1 MASALR
7 PPRIPKPKGALPSHY
22 YENFLEKKGPC
33 DGDYKKFWAGLK
45 GCTLYFYNSNRDSQH
60 VEKLDLTALVKL
72 TDDPPWGS
80 SRDPGIHFS
89 LVLRN
94 QEIKFKVESLESREM
109 WKGFILTVVELRIPS
124 NLTLLPGHLYMMA
137 EALAK
142 EEARRAL
149 EVPSCFLKVSRL
161 EAQLLLERYPECGNL
176 LLRPSGDGTGGVSVT
191 TRQTL
196 DGSSVVRH
204 YKVKHEGPKYVIDVE
219 EPFSCDSLD
228 AVVNYFVTRTKK
240 SLVPFLPDEDYEKVL
255 GYVEADNENGESVWV
270 AREAPAPRGPG
281 PAPPSG
287 GPRQLPPVP
296 VTPVSGPNKLT
307 PLRNED
313 ENYVI
318 PIAHAPAATYVN
330 GDVPSPSR
338 PVTRKPKKVAKVPAK
353 PPKLPVVPKPEPQGL
368 NGGLAKKL
376 AGNSAQAFFPTTG
389 LADLT
394 AELEEKLRR
403 RRALEHLAGHAGDL

>member
-1 MASALR
+1 MGSFSV
-7 PPRIPKPKGALPSHY
+7 PP
-22 YENFLEKKGPC
+22 
-33 DGDYKKFWAGLK
+33 
-45 GCTLYFYNSNRDSQH
+45 Q
-60 VEKLDLTALVKL
+60 
-72 TDDPPWGS
+72 
-80 SRDPGIHFS
+80 
-89 LVLRN
+89 
-94 QEIKFKVESLESREM
+94 VESLESREM

-281 PAPPSG
+281 DAPALQPPLGHSAERPGTHMAPPVSSL
-287 GPRQLPPVP
+287 GPR
-296 VTPVSGPNKLT
+296 
-307 PLRNED
+307 
-313 ENYVI
+313 
-318 PIAHAPAATYVN
+318 
-330 GDVPSPSR
+330 
-338 PVTRKPKKVAKVPAK
+338 VTRTQ
-353 PPKLPVVPKPEPQGL
+353 KLPRPCPPGCGAGDRAGHTSSPVGLKLGLKTAVPRVGERK
-368 NGGLAKKL
+368 GG
-376 AGNSAQAFFPTTG
+376 GF
-389 LADLT
+389 
-394 AELEEKLRR
+394 LEE
-403 RRALEHLAGHAGDL
+403 ALFA